1 MIKVKISDL
10 ANIKMGQSPKGETC
24 NEVGDGIPLLNGPSE
39 FTSYYPI
46 PKQYTTDPKKIC
58 QKGEILFCVR
68 GSTTGRMNW
77 TDKEYAIGRG
87 LASISHKK
95 GDKFNHFLKYLI
107 DHNLCSVLNLTSGS
121 TFPNLTN
128 DNLAS
133 FEFYVPELDVQK
145 KTSSFLYNIDAKI
158 ELNNKINDNLSK
170 RN

>member
-1 MIKVKISDL
+1 MIKVKLSDL

-24 NEVGDGIPLLNGPSE
+24 NEDGNGIPLLNGPSE

-58 QKGEILFCVR
+58 KEGEILFCVR
-68 GSTTGRMNW
+68 GSTTGRINW
-77 TDKEYAIGRG
+77 TDKKYAIGRG

-107 DHNLCSVLNLTSGS
+107 DYNLSSILNLTSGS

-145 KTSSFLYNIDAKI
+145 KISSFLYNIDAKI